1 MFSLGYLA
9 VGSGL
14 GHYQS
19 DIKGDFYWVDDGSGH
34 LSSCCW
40 FYSDITLFV
49 ENFPNKNL
57 NNRRPLHDTGARM
70 RFVMVQCEVAETEIT
85 CLFNRA
91 GLNLI

>member
-9 VGSGL
+9 MESGL

-19 DIKGDFYWVDDGSGH
+19 DIKGDFYWVHDGSSH

-49 ENFPNKNL
+49 QIFRNKNF
-57 NNRRPLHDTGARM
+57 NNRRSLHDTGARM
-70 RFVMVQCEVAETEIT
+70 CFAMVQCELAETEIT
-85 CLFNRA
+85 
-91 GLNLI
+91 